1 VSLPYYPMFPKD
13 FDASEK
19 VRVMT
24 WSERGLYITLLN
36 HSWLNDGLPVDAEH
50 VRRVCGADRDEFA
63 QMWPQVERCFPETDD
78 GRRRNPRQ
86 EEERVKASARHA
98 ERSASGRKG
107 NAKRWGERSFSE
119 SLTDRSGIARASGSG
134 SGSGDGGEKGGV
146 GEKTGMEME
155 PSSTRT
161 THSVCVPTL
170 TRTTHSLCA
179 EVKPILDDLDEI
191 YRKAGAPIPEKHK
204 QVAWQLLLE
213 IPPERRARVPN
224 YCKWALVSG
233 KWPNPAKTK
242 ALVNVLRDGDWD
254 VEIAP
259 RILPMPAVSAR
270 ELAQER
276 AAEKF
281 RRMP

>member
-1 VSLPYYPMFPKD
+1 VNLPYYPMFAKD

-19 VRVMT
+19 VRFMN
-24 WSERGLYITLLN
+24 WAERGLYITLLN
-36 HSWLNDGLPVDAEH
+36 HSWLNDGLPIDPEH
-50 VRRVCGADRDEFA
+50 IRRICGADRDEFA
-63 QMWPQVERCFPETDD
+63 QMWTQVERCFPVAND

-86 EEERVKASARHA
+86 EEERVKASAQHA
-98 ERSASGRKG
+98 KRSENGRKG
-107 NAKRWGERSFSE
+107 NAKRWGERSLGDS
-119 SLTDRSGIARASGSG
+119 SAIARASGSG
-134 SGSGDGGEKGGV
+134 SGSGGGREKEGA
-146 GEKTGMEME
+146 GEKTEMAAE
-155 PSSTRT
+155 PSFTRT
-161 THSVCVPTL
+161 THSLCAPTF

-179 EVKPILDDLDEI
+179 EVNPILDDLEEI

-204 QVAWQLLLE
+204 EVAGELLLA

-254 VEIAP
+254 VEIVP
-259 RILPMPAVSAR
+259 RILPMPASAR
-270 ELAQER
+270 ESAQER